1 MPWRFHVDAIGLML
15 LGGEASG
22 AAWADVLF
30 GDVAPS
36 GRLPIEIPATEADAI
51 APATSAA
58 IVYTEGVATS
68 YRNRTRRAAFAFGHG
83 LGYGTPLELGTPVVE
98 RCARAASLVCIAL
111 RVRNPRRNTS
121 PSRCVVQLYIE
132 FGAAARHPPGA
143 FWLKGFAKT
152 PSLAPAG
159 EVLVTLELSE
169 RDLSYYDA
177 ATRAWVRAR
186 EVTVHVGRSSADL
199 VHSLELRV
207 PAPRAGS
214 AAEQARK

>member
-98 RCARAASLVCIAL
+98 RCARRVACVHRAPRSQPAAQHLAEPI
-111 RVRNPRRNTS
+111 R
-121 PSRCVVQLYIE
+121 
-132 FGAAARHPPGA
+132 GAAIR
-143 FWLKGFAKT
+143 
-152 PSLAPAG
+152 
-159 EVLVTLELSE
+159 
-169 RDLSYYDA
+169 
-177 ATRAWVRAR
+177 
-186 EVTVHVGRSSADL
+186 
-199 VHSLELRV
+199 
-207 PAPRAGS
+207 
-214 AAEQARK
+214 